1 MSWTTAERESP
12 THQSVSARIDEQQ
25 RAGLFALNA
34 NIGHEVVDRHVEQGR
49 GDHVAIRF
57 LNRDNAP
64 DETGETYT
72 YARLATESS
81 RFAKVLERL
90 GTKPGEA
97 VFLLAGRVP
106 AVYVAVLGALKGR
119 HVVCPLFSAFGP
131 EPILQRMTLG
141 EAKVLVTSAAF
152 YRRKIAPIRDRLPVR
167 LVLLL
172 DVDDPDDPR
181 PTRSRTRN

>member
-1 MSWTTAERESP
+1 MPWTTAAERESR
-12 THQSVSARIDEQQ
+12 THQSVSARVDEHP
-25 RAGLFALNA
+25 RAALSAPNA

-57 LNRDNAP
+57 LNRDHAP

-81 RFAKVLERL
+81 RFANVLERL

-106 AVYVAVLGALKGR
+106 ALYVAVLGALKGR

-131 EPILQRMTLG
+131 D
-141 EAKVLVTSAAF
+141 AVK
-152 YRRKIAPIRDRLPVR
+152 DRQ
-167 LVLLL
+167 
-172 DVDDPDDPR
+172 D
-181 PTRSRTRN
+181 